1 METFDWKVMNK
12 LFKQQHL
19 CPADAF
25 WNMNVIFMH
34 YKIHNH
40 KYHGLKNELR
50 VEEINHKLSEKNY
63 QYIKIILLIFKK

>member
-1 METFDWKVMNK
+1 
-12 LFKQQHL
+12 
-19 CPADAF
+19 
-25 WNMNVIFMH
+25 MH